1 MLERDIGI
9 QYFIPQLLIE
19 GLVIMERVNKLQIWD
34 RLGLSSNIEQTT
46 NFITKETLQIKK
58 VNEKKFVIKR

>member
-1 MLERDIGI
+1 MLGGYIERKEVIFRL

-34 RLGLSSNIEQTT
+34 RLGLSSNIE
-46 NFITKETLQIKK
+46 
-58 VNEKKFVIKR
+58 

>member
-1 MLERDIGI
+1 MLERDIVI

-34 RLGLSSNIEQTT
+34 RFGLSSNIELTT
-46 NFITKETLQIKK
+46 NFKTEEKLQINK
-58 VNEKKFVIKR
+58 VNE